1 VTGRA
6 KPQDLDAVVA
16 LSDVWARASRWGSDL
31 ERRKGM
37 AVDIDKRRRA
47 RWGSLALVG
56 ALSLLL
62 AQLVFAGPASA
73 QVAGPVLYG
82 YEAGFDDDNLRNL
95 YTIDPATGARGQII
109 GPPAVGGA
117 AGFELTGL
125 AVDPTTG
132 QMYGSTSDGD
142 EIVGAPAIV
151 KLNQATGAA
160 SFVGYVF
167 LDCSSP
173 IQDITFTTTGQMFGW
188 TKNCGGGDRLVQI
201 NKTTGRGTALGP
213 SGLGFSNGGGLAA
226 DPDDNT
232 LWLTPEGGAGDYG
245 TLDPATGVYT
255 SQGTLDGTGN
265 WDDNINAL
273 AWSCDGETL
282 YASVRDGF
290 FATINTAADDLIE
303 VGRGAPDQDALAWD
317 CSPPQPVVLM
327 CKGQAATL
335 VGTSGNDVL
344 TGTSG
349 RDVVAALGGND
360 VVTSLGG
367 NDLICAGAGRDKV
380 NAGGGKDRLLGQ
392 GGNDRLRGAG
402 GKDNLRGGGG
412 TDKCNGGPGK
422 DKGNCEKEVNIP

>member
-1 VTGRA
+1 MT
-6 KPQDLDAVVA
+6 DTTT
-16 LSDVWARASRWGSDL
+16 ARPGARSRT
-31 ERRKGM
+31 
-37 AVDIDKRRRA
+37 
-47 RWGSLALVG
+47 LALIG
-56 ALSLLL
+56 ALSVLL
-62 AQLVFAGPASA
+62 AQFVVWAGSATA

-82 YEAGFDDDNLRNL
+82 YEAGCDDDNLRGL
-95 YTIDPATGARGQII
+95 YTINPATGERVAFI
-109 GPPAVGGA
+109 GTPGPGGA
-117 AGFELTGL
+117 TGFEFTGL

-132 QMYGSTSDGD
+132 QLYGATSDCD
-142 EIVGAPAIV
+142 EIVGAGGIV
-151 KLNQATGAA
+151 KIDKATGAGT
-160 SFVGYVF
+160 FVGYVF
-167 LDCSSP
+167 LTCDRP

-188 TKNCGGGDRLVQI
+188 TKNCAGGDRLVQI

-232 LWLTPEGGAGDYG
+232 LWLTPQGGAGDYG
-245 TLDPATGVYT
+245 TLDPATGAYT
-255 SQGTLDGTGN
+255 SQGTLDGTDDYG
-265 WDDNINAL
+265 DNINAL

-282 YASVRDGF
+282 YASIRDGF

-303 VGRGAPDQDALAWD
+303 VGRGAPDQDAIAWD
-317 CSPPQPVVLM
+317 CSPPPPPQF
-327 CKGQAATL
+327 CKGQQATL

-349 RDVVAALGGND
+349 KDVVVALGGND

-367 NDLICAGAGRDKV
+367 NDVVCAGAGRDKV

-412 TDKCNGGPGK
+412 TDRCHGGPGV
-422 DKGNCEKEVNIP
+422 DRGNCERERSIP